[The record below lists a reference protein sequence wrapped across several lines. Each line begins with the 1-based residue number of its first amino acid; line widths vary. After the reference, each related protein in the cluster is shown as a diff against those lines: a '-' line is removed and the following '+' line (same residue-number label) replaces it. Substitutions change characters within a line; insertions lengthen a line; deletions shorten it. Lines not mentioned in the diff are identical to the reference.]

1 MALTLE
7 EQAITLKEVEERS
20 KGNARR
26 IESLEKKVDDLSD
39 VVGVLQAMKKDLEY
53 LNTTVSETKSDVK
66 TLMEKPAKR
75 WEDLVGKIIWCIVG
89 AALTF
94 FLARGGLG

>member
-1 MALTLE
+1 MAISIE

-26 IESLEKKVDDLSD
+26 IDSLEKKVDDLAD

-66 TLMEKPAKR
+66 SLMEKPAKR
-75 WEDLVGKIIWCIVG
+75 WDTLVEKILWGVVG
-89 AALTF
+89 AVLTF
-94 FLARGGLG
+94 ILAKGGL

>member
-1 MALTLE
+1 MALSLE

-26 IESLEKKVDDLSD
+26 IESLEKKVDDLAD

-53 LNTTVSETKSDVK
+53 LTKSVNETSADVK
-66 TLMEKPAKR
+66 ELKEKPAKR
-75 WEDLVGKIIWCIVG
+75 WESLVEKILWGVVG
-89 AALTF
+89 AVLTF
-94 FLARGGLG
+94 LLAKGGL

>member
-1 MALTLE
+1 MALSLE

-26 IESLEKKVDDLSD
+26 IESLEKKVDDLAD

-53 LNTTVSETKSDVK
+53 LTKSVNETSADVK
-66 TLMEKPAKR
+66 ELKEKPAKR
-75 WEDLVGKIIWCIVG
+75 WEDLVGKIIWGVVG
-89 AALTF
+89 AFVAYAL
-94 FLARGGLG
+94 AHIGL